1 MRVRRGSFRIEE
13 YVRGIVIQ
21 ARLLFFMISRKQLD
35 SSPTP
40 LSSELF
46 FGNLQIG
53 LQCLG
58 GRLHAPTKEESY
70 GLRFDPTSDFIASQP
85 IRSRHLAQK
94 QIELAGAR
102 LAKILNDELK

>member
-1 MRVRRGSFRIEE
+1 
-13 YVRGIVIQ
+13 VRGIVIQ

-58 GRLHAPTKEESY
+58 GRLHAPTNRMVRDSIRP
-70 GLRFDPTSDFIASQP
+70 LISSHLNRFGRGISPRNKSS
-85 IRSRHLAQK
+85 
-94 QIELAGAR
+94 
-102 LAKILNDELK
+102 